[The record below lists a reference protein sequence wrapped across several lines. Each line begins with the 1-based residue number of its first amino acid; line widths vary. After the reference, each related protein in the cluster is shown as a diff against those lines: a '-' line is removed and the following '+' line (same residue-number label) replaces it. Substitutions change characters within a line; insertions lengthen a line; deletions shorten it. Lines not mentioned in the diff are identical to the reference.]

1 MIVKHVF
8 HSLAKLIPCLSRHNT
23 DGSVIDGLVVLLKR
37 PHNNSI
43 ICVNACDYYNGAK
56 ESIISSE
63 ILDL

>member
-8 HSLAKLIPCLSRHNT
+8 LSLAKLIPCLSRHNA

-43 ICVNACDYYNGAK
+43 ICMNANHYYNGAK
-56 ESIISSE
+56 ELANSD